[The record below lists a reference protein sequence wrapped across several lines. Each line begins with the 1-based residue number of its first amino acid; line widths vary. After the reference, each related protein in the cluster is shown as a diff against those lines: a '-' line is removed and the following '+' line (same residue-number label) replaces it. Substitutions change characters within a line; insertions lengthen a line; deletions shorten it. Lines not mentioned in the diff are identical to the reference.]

1 MSEFAYKLIDA
12 ARSQI
17 GASFRP
23 HFKPENLCLDGTV
36 TVDSC
41 MERGV
46 SPQGYDCSGL
56 VIASMCRIL
65 QIQPSEWPRT
75 LRHAVQLQK
84 HAVLKRFEPGDVQ
97 FYYYKSGG
105 VHSGISTTSPDTCV
119 YASGR
124 TGLVQEEFAADGAQ
138 PIAQRSIA
146 PEHLRDIV
154 FAELALRADC

>member
-1 MSEFAYKLIDA
+1 
-12 ARSQI
+12 
-17 GASFRP
+17 
-23 HFKPENLCLDGTV
+23 
-36 TVDSC
+36 
-41 MERGV
+41 
-46 SPQGYDCSGL
+46 
-56 VIASMCRIL
+56 MCRIL